1 MIEFYHRTSGFAN
14 LVCTET
20 LIPGGCGQQFYTHRE
35 NMLIRNDLRAAA
47 AEMHVAPAAPAVVL
61 DRVSRLYG
69 SFVAVREVSVTL
81 AAGSS
86 VVMLGENGAG
96 KSTLLK
102 LIAGLTSPSYGS
114 VSVFGERPQDQRGR
128 VAYMSHA
135 TMLYDEL
142 TGLENLTYFGSLH
155 GEGDGRGVL
164 EQKAAEALRKVG
176 LDPEAGSLRA
186 RRVGEYS
193 QGMRQRASLARV
205 LLSEP
210 DILLLDEPFSNLDV
224 GSAQSMIERLLA
236 YVAQPGSNGL
246 ARTLLLTTHQA
257 QLAQPLAQA
266 TLTLSQ
272 GRMVSLL
279 ETSGR

>member
-1 MIEFYHRTSGFAN
+1 MGLQPPFSFLERDADHN
-14 LVCTET
+14 WVL
-20 LIPGGCGQQFYTHRE
+20 GGALYSQKDMPMTNEVR
-35 NMLIRNDLRAAA
+35 DAAA
-47 AEMHVAPAAPAVVL
+47 ARPDEIAAPALVL

-69 SFVAVREVSVTL
+69 SFVALREVSVTL

-102 LIAGLTSPSYGS
+102 LIAGLTSPSYGT
-114 VSVFGERPQDQRGR
+114 VSVFGESPDDQRGR
-128 VAYMSHA
+128 IAYMSHA

-155 GEGDGRGVL
+155 TEGVGRAEL
-164 EQKAAEALRKVG
+164 EVQAATALREVG
-176 LDPEAGSLRA
+176 LDPEVGSLRA

-210 DILLLDEPFSNLDV
+210 DLLLLDEPFSNLDV
-224 GSAQSMIERLLA
+224 GSAQRMIERLLA
-236 YVAQPGSNGL
+236 YVAEPSRSGL

-257 QLAQPLAQA
+257 QLAQPLAQS

-272 GRMVSLL
+272 GRLVSLI
-279 ETSGR
+279 ETGGL

>member
-1 MIEFYHRTSGFAN
+1 MGLQPPFSFLERDADHN
-14 LVCTET
+14 WVL
-20 LIPGGCGQQFYTHRE
+20 GGALYSQKDMPMTNEVR
-35 NMLIRNDLRAAA
+35 DAAA
-47 AEMHVAPAAPAVVL
+47 ARPDEIAAPALVL

-69 SFVAVREVSVTL
+69 SFVALREVSVTL

-102 LIAGLTSPSYGS
+102 LIAGLTSPSYGT
-114 VSVFGERPQDQRGR
+114 VSVFGESPNDQRGR
-128 VAYMSHA
+128 IAYMSHA

-155 GEGDGRGVL
+155 TEGVGRAEL
-164 EQKAAEALRKVG
+164 EVQAAAALREVG
-176 LDPEAGSLRA
+176 LDPEVGSLRA

-210 DILLLDEPFSNLDV
+210 DLLLLDEPFSNLDV
-224 GSAQSMIERLLA
+224 GSAQRMIERLLA
-236 YVAQPGSNGL
+236 YVAEPSRSGL

-257 QLAQPLAQA
+257 QLAQPLAQS

-272 GRMVSLL
+272 GRLVSLI
-279 ETSGR
+279 ETGGL

>member
-1 MIEFYHRTSGFAN
+1 MPMTNEAR
-14 LVCTET
+14 
-20 LIPGGCGQQFYTHRE
+20 
-35 NMLIRNDLRAAA
+35 DAAA
-47 AEMHVAPAAPAVVL
+47 AGPDEIAVPALVL

-69 SFVAVREVSVTL
+69 SFVALREVSVTL

-102 LIAGLTSPSYGS
+102 LIAGLTSPSYGT
-114 VSVFGERPQDQRGR
+114 VSVFGESPDDQRGR
-128 VAYMSHA
+128 IAYMSHA

-155 GEGDGRGVL
+155 TEGVGRAEL
-164 EQKAAEALRKVG
+164 EVQAAVALREVG
-176 LDPEAGSLRA
+176 LDPEVGSLRA

-210 DILLLDEPFSNLDV
+210 DLLLLDEPFSNLDV
-224 GSAQSMIERLLA
+224 GSAQRMIERLLA
-236 YVAQPGSNGL
+236 YVAEPSRSGL

-257 QLAQPLAQA
+257 QLAQPLAQS

-272 GRMVSLL
+272 GRLVSLI
-279 ETSGR
+279 ETGGL